1 MYIRIIIFLHIYLL
15 TLFFECLHISQS
27 ILSINREVLVLI
39 GISINSIVNSISAV
53 KQYEPLQMLIPRNSL
68 QKN

>member
-1 MYIRIIIFLHIYLL
+1 M
-15 TLFFECLHISQS
+15 FFECLHISQS